1 MNRPRLTIDANCI
14 INLFDL
20 ESGSATS
27 VEELRALVRY
37 AMEGKVEIAV
47 TTRLEADLLRDRN
60 EARRQPLLETLN
72 MFPVIS
78 TVARWDVSKWD
89 GDLWADDRTVRLNE
103 EIQQILS
110 PGLTTADPRY
120 SNKVNDI
127 DHLTGHVIDARD
139 IFITDDKGIL
149 RRRDQL
155 RNGPGII
162 VMTPAQALSHIDDIA
177 LRSAPRTLPTGGL
190 SPDYHSRALRGT
202 VTFDYTNNNRSYVLG
217 EGQHL
222 FETKWTKASNT
233 AIHAYSDGSS
243 IEALAVAKGAEA
255 ITDIVDSEAYDFSSR
270 VRTPKLGEVV
280 IWRNVNGLYG
290 ATRLVAITDDTR
302 GDKTNELTFEYVLL
316 ADGGRDFSSF

>member
-1 MNRPRLTIDANCI
+1 LNRPRLTVDANCI

-60 EARRQPLLETLN
+60 EARRQPLLDTLN
-72 MFPVIS
+72 MFPVVS
-78 TVARWDVSKWD
+78 TVARWDVSRWD
-89 GDLWADDRTVRLNE
+89 DDLWVDDRTARLNE

-110 PGLTTADPRY
+110 PGLTAADPRY
-120 SNKVNDI
+120 SNKINDI
-127 DHLTGHVIDARD
+127 DHLTGHVIDGRD

-155 RNGPGII
+155 RNGPGIL
-162 VMTPAQALSHIDDIA
+162 VMTPAQALSHVDQIA
-177 LRSAPRTLPTGGL
+177 LRSGPRTLPTEGL
-190 SPDYHSRALRGT
+190 SPRYHSRALRGR
-202 VTFDYTNNNRSYVLG
+202 VTFDYTNNNHSYALG

-233 AIHAYSDGSS
+233 AIHAYSDGAS
-243 IEALAVAKGAEA
+243 IDALALARGAER
-255 ITDIVDSEAYDFSSR
+255 ISDVTDAESYDFSSR
-270 VRTPKLGEVV
+270 VRTPRLGEVV

-290 ATRLVAITDDTR
+290 ATHVLAITDDTR
-302 GDKTNELTFEYVLL
+302 GAESNELTFEYVLL
-316 ADGGRDFSSF
+316 PDGSRDFSRS